1 MSICFTQS
9 SYIPIKVS
17 RKLYKDHFMRI
28 FLCFVCVLLFSV
40 GSLLSFDLS
49 ATADQNRTLVIAHRG
64 ASGYLPEHSLAAK
77 ALAYGMGADYIEQ
90 DIVMSKDDALLVL
103 HDPFLDRVTNVAEVY
118 PERARSDG
126 RYYAIDFT
134 LAEIKQLEMTE
145 IFENKNG
152 RAVQRYSTRFP
163 QGKSTF
169 KVSTLAEELE
179 LIQGLNKSTG
189 NNVGIY
195 PEIKAPALHR
205 AAGKDISLAVLKEL
219 KKFGY
224 VGLNDK
230 VFLQCFDAIE
240 LKRIDHELMPGL
252 GMDLKLVQ
260 LIAMTN
266 WGEGMSQNALGFKIE
281 PYSYDWMMTAG
292 AAQKIA
298 RYAEGIGPW
307 FPMLL
312 NRESGKPN
320 HMVHEAHAAGLQVHP
335 YTFRAD
341 EGQVPE
347 PFKSFEE
354 FVAYFISE
362 VKVDGVFTDFPD
374 KARAVRDQL
383 AVK

>member
-1 MSICFTQS
+1 
-9 SYIPIKVS
+9 
-17 RKLYKDHFMRI
+17 MRI
-28 FLCFVCVLLFSV
+28 FLCIVCAALFSV
-40 GSLLSFDLS
+40 GSLLSFEVG
-49 ATADQNRTLVIAHRG
+49 AAADQNQKQTLVIAHRG

-103 HDPFLDRVTNVAEVY
+103 HDPFLDRVTNVAEVF
-118 PERARSDG
+118 PGRARADG

-145 IFENKNG
+145 IFESKNG
-152 RAVQRYSTRFP
+152 KAVQRYSQRFP
-163 QGKSTF
+163 LGKSTF
-169 KVSTLAEELE
+169 TVSTLAEELE

-224 VGLNDK
+224 IEQQDK
-230 VFLQCFDAIE
+230 VFLQCFDAHE
-240 LKRIDHELMPGL
+240 LERIDRELMPAL

-260 LIAMTN
+260 LIAMTD
-266 WGEGMSQNALGFKIE
+266 WGEGMSQNALGFKIA
-281 PYSYDWMMTAG
+281 PYNYDWMMAPG

-312 NRESGKPN
+312 DRKSAKAN
-320 HMVHEAHAAGLQVHP
+320 HMVREAHAAGLQVHP

-341 EGQVPE
+341 KGQVPE

-354 FVAYFISE
+354 FVAYFISQ

-374 KARAVRDQL
+374 KAKAVRDRL
-383 AVK
+383 AAK